1 MFVKCLED
9 SWKEERNRFFCR
21 FSMDVADEHERSM
34 LIIGEIFRIVQ
45 TVKLEFCLRVGSP
58 SLEIPNKM
66 RLSGMSYA
74 LLI

>member
-1 MFVKCLED
+1 
-9 SWKEERNRFFCR
+9 
-21 FSMDVADEHERSM
+21 MDVADEHERSM